1 MRHQWHDD
9 EVYLQRERH
18 SISLGHSQRHMQIA
32 LFMAS
37 IIRKAF
43 RHGFHRP
50 TTKDDVMETVTEC
63 RDCQFFSEVNYEV
76 YKSSSTYRSLL
87 AFHNLGNQYC
97 GCFTQGTSW
106 IQIFIRRHRY
116 VTKWLEAMRVVNIM

>member
-1 MRHQWHDD
+1 MMTKCISREKGIQFLWDIHSGICRSHSSWRPSSGKPLDM
-9 EVYLQRERH
+9 VSTGLQPRMTRWRL
-18 SISLGHSQRHMQIA
+18 SPNAGIA
-32 LFMAS
+32 S
-37 IIRKAF
+37 
-43 RHGFHRP
+43 
-50 TTKDDVMETVTEC
+50 
-63 RDCQFFSEVNYEV
+63 FFSEVNYEV

>member
-32 LFMAS
+32 FFMAS

-50 TTKDDVMETVTEC
+50 TTKDDAMETVTEC
-63 RDCQFFSEVNYEV
+63 RDCQFFF
-76 YKSSSTYRSLL
+76 RSKLR
-87 AFHNLGNQYC
+87 
-97 GCFTQGTSW
+97 S
-106 IQIFIRRHRY
+106 IQILFYLSISPSLSQSRESILWVLYPGHQLDSDFY
-116 VTKWLEAMRVVNIM
+116 SSP